1 MDDRKREDDT
11 VVSTEVKD
19 TESNLDTERVEST
32 GAPVKKTANKYTY
45 AISFVI
51 LVIIGFGLVFL
62 LERDGRI
69 NTNLF
74 TGIIAEMEAK
84 KPAAKVNGTV
94 IPMSDLNSGVKQL
107 SEAAKAQ
114 GQDAESEAA
123 IKQFQDQAID
133 SLVNGEILRQKAKA
147 EGFSTTTEAI
157 DSRYNE
163 IQTSI
168 GGAEA
173 LVAKM
178 AEFGVTEANLRRDIE
193 NEIIIQALFDS
204 VVDKDSLEVTE
215 EEIKG
220 FYDQAGGAAAGIP
233 PLEEVR
239 DQIVQQ
245 IKQDK
250 EQQQIND
257 YVEKLKTDAK
267 IEILI

>member
-19 TESNLDTERVEST
+19 TESNLNEEKVESKNT
-32 GAPVKKTANKYTY
+32 PVKKSANKYTY

-94 IPMSDLNSGVKQL
+94 IPMGDLNSGVKQV
-107 SEAAKAQ
+107 SESAKAQ
-114 GQDAESEAA
+114 GQDVESETA
-123 IKQFQDQAID
+123 IKQFQDQVIET
-133 SLVNGEILRQKAKA
+133 LINGEVLRQKAMA

-157 DSRYNE
+157 DGRFNE
-163 IQTSI
+163 IKEGI

-173 LVAKM
+173 LTAKM
-178 AEFGVTEANLRRDIE
+178 AEFGVTEASLRRDIE
-193 NEIIIQALFDS
+193 NEIIIQALFNSIIDES
-204 VVDKDSLEVTE
+204 SLEVTE

-220 FYDQAGGAAAGIP
+220 FYDQAGGSEAGLP

-245 IKQDK
+245 LKQDK
-250 EQQQIND
+250 EQKQIGA
-257 YVEKLKTDAK
+257 YVEKLRSEAK
-267 IEILI
+267 VEVLI